1 MNEND
6 LNILLRTNKP
16 VVKDD
21 PAFMLKARQRM
32 SAVEG
37 IKNEVD
43 RQRKHGLI
51 TLSVTLLI
59 GVAAGIIITVCLLLA
74 PIDSILAFVEKWKLC
89 LGIAASIAFALISII
104 LGDNS
109 LLKINKLR
117 LLPPLKNDRLNHSTN

>member
-6 LNILLRTNKP
+6 LNILLRANKP

-59 GVAAGIIITVCLLLA
+59 GVAAGIIITVCLFLA

-104 LGDNS
+104 FGDNS

>member
-32 SAVEG
+32 NAVEG

-74 PIDSILAFVEKWKLC
+74 PIDRILAFVEKWKLF
-89 LGIAASIAFALISII
+89 LGIAVSVAFALISII

-117 LLPPLKNDRLNHSTN
+117 LLPPLKNAEGNSSTN

>member
-51 TLSVTLLI
+51 ALSVTLLI
-59 GVAAGIIITVCLLLA
+59 GLAAGILIAVFLLLA
-74 PIDSILAFVEKWKLC
+74 PIDSIRALIGEWKLY
-89 LGIAASIAFALISII
+89 LAMAASIVATII
-104 LGDNS
+104 AIYLADE
-109 LLKINKLR
+109 LLLRINKLR
-117 LLPPLKNDRLNHSTN
+117 YSSPSWSAWLRR

>member
-6 LNILLRTNKP
+6 LNILLRANKP

-104 LGDNS
+104 FGDNS

-117 LLPPLKNDRLNHSTN
+117 LLPPLKNAEGNSSTN

>member
-6 LNILLRTNKP
+6 LNILLRANKP

-89 LGIAASIAFALISII
+89 LGIAVSVAFALISII

>member
-6 LNILLRTNKP
+6 LNILLRANKP

>member
-6 LNILLRTNKP
+6 LIILLRANKP

-104 LGDNS
+104 FGDNS

>member
-6 LNILLRTNKP
+6 LNILLRTNNP

-21 PAFMLKARQRM
+21 PAFMLKARQRVN
-32 SAVEG
+32 AVEG

-43 RQRKHGLI
+43 SQRKHGLI

-74 PIDSILAFVEKWKLC
+74 PIDRILAFVEKWKLF
-89 LGIAASIAFALISII
+89 LGIAVSVAFALISII

-117 LLPPLKNDRLNHSTN
+117 LLPPLKNAEGNHSTN

>member
-6 LNILLRTNKP
+6 LNILLRANKP

-89 LGIAASIAFALISII
+89 LEIAASIAFALISII
-104 LGDNS
+104 FGDNS

>member
-6 LNILLRTNKP
+6 LNKLLRTNNP

-21 PAFMLKARQRM
+21 PAFMLKARQRVN
-32 SAVEG
+32 AVEG

-43 RQRKHGLI
+43 RQRKHALI
-51 TLSVTLLI
+51 ALSVTLLI
-59 GVAAGIIITVCLLLA
+59 GVAAGILIAVFLLLA
-74 PIDSILAFVEKWKLC
+74 PIDSILAFVEQWKLC

-104 LGDNS
+104 FGDNS

-117 LLPPLKNDRLNHSTN
+117 LLPPLKNAEGNSSTN

>member
-104 LGDNS
+104 FGDNS

>member
-1 MNEND
+1 MNDND
-6 LNILLRTNKP
+6 LNILLRANKP

-104 LGDNS
+104 IGDNS

>member
-16 VVKDD
+16 IVKDD
-21 PAFMLKARQRM
+21 PAFILKARQRM

-51 TLSVTLLI
+51 ALSVTLLI
-59 GVAAGIIITVCLLLA
+59 GLAAGILIAVFLLLA

-104 LGDNS
+104 FGDNS

-117 LLPPLKNDRLNHSTN
+117 LLPPLKNAEGNSSTN

>member
-1 MNEND
+1 MNDND
-6 LNILLRTNKP
+6 LNILLKTNKP

-21 PAFMLKARQRM
+21 PAFMLKARQRVN
-32 SAVEG
+32 AVEG

-43 RQRKHGLI
+43 RQRRHGLI

-74 PIDSILAFVEKWKLC
+74 PIDRILAFVEKWKLF
-89 LGIAASIAFALISII
+89 LGIAVSVAFALIFII

-117 LLPPLKNDRLNHSTN
+117 LLPPLINDRLNHSTN

>member
-43 RQRKHGLI
+43 RQRKHALI
-51 TLSVTLLI
+51 ALSVTLLI
-59 GVAAGIIITVCLLLA
+59 GVAAGILIAVFLLLA
-74 PIDSILAFVEKWKLC
+74 PIDSIRAFVEKWKLY

-104 LGDNS
+104 FVDNS

-117 LLPPLKNDRLNHSTN
+117 LLPPLKNAEGNSSTN

>member
-6 LNILLRTNKP
+6 LNELLKTNKP
-16 VVKDD
+16 IVKDD
-21 PAFMLKARQRM
+21 PAFMLKARQRVN
-32 SAVEG
+32 AVEG

-74 PIDSILAFVEKWKLC
+74 PIDRILAFVEKWKLY

-104 LGDNS
+104 FGDNS

>member
-6 LNILLRTNKP
+6 LNILLRANKP

-104 LGDNS
+104 IGDNS

>member
-16 VVKDD
+16 AVKDD

-51 TLSVTLLI
+51 ALSVTLLI
-59 GVAAGIIITVCLLLA
+59 GLAAGILIAVFLLLA
-74 PIDSILAFVEKWKLC
+74 PIDSIRALIGEWKLY
-89 LGIAASIAFALISII
+89 IAMAASIVATLTAIYLA
-104 LGDNS
+104 DS
-109 LLKINKLR
+109 LLLRINKSRYSSPSWSAWLR
-117 LLPPLKNDRLNHSTN
+117 R

>member
-6 LNILLRTNKP
+6 LNKLLRTNKP

-21 PAFMLKARQRM
+21 PAFMLKARQRVN
-32 SAVEG
+32 AVEG

-74 PIDSILAFVEKWKLC
+74 PIDSILAFVEKWKLY
-89 LGIAASIAFALISII
+89 LGIAVSIAFALISII

-117 LLPPLKNDRLNHSTN
+117 LLPPLKNAEGNHSTN

>member
-6 LNILLRTNKP
+6 LNILLRANKP

-74 PIDSILAFVEKWKLC
+74 PIDSILAFVEKWKLY

-104 LGDNS
+104 FGDNS

>member
-32 SAVEG
+32 NAVEG

-74 PIDSILAFVEKWKLC
+74 PIDRILAFVEKWKLF
-89 LGIAASIAFALISII
+89 LGIAVSVAFALISII

>member
-6 LNILLRTNKP
+6 LNILLRANKP

-117 LLPPLKNDRLNHSTN
+117 LLPPLKNPEGNHSTN

>member
-74 PIDSILAFVEKWKLC
+74 RIDSILAFVEKWKLC

-104 LGDNS
+104 FGDNS
-109 LLKINKLR
+109 LLKIK
-117 LLPPLKNDRLNHSTN
+117 K

>member
-6 LNILLRTNKP
+6 LNILLRANKP

-104 LGDNS
+104 FGDNS

>member
-6 LNILLRTNKP
+6 LNKLLRTNKP

-21 PAFMLKARQRM
+21 PAFMLKARQRVN
-32 SAVEG
+32 AVEG

-43 RQRKHGLI
+43 SQRKHGLI

-74 PIDSILAFVEKWKLC
+74 PIDRILAFVEKWKLF
-89 LGIAASIAFALISII
+89 LGIAVSVAFALISII

-117 LLPPLKNDRLNHSTN
+117 LLPPLKNAEGNHSTN